1 MKKGL
6 VDYASDVTN
15 KTFKT
20 IAEFTDWKRVG
31 KVVLVFIPVILF
43 TAWYWVMKNLWKA
56 TEYINEKGEDFL
68 DGFLKQ

>member
-20 IAEFTDWKRVG
+20 IAQLTDWKRVG
-31 KVVLVFIPVILF
+31 KIVLVFIPVILF

-56 TEYINEKGEDFL
+56 TEYINEKGDDFL